1 MQEHTNEPVWKQ
13 AIAGSQ
19 MLLVAFGALVLMP
32 LITGLDPNVA
42 LFTAGVGTLIFH
54 VVTGGQIPIFLASSF
69 AFIAPIIAAKSKFG
83 IEETLGGLM
92 AAGILYIILAGAI
105 RVRGT
110 GFVTR
115 LLPPVVIAPVIMT
128 IGLGLA
134 PLAVHMA
141 SGRTGDGS
149 EQLFPYDTAIW
160 IAMISLAVTIVMS
173 VWAKGI
179 FRLIPIMI
187 GVVVGYVL
195 SWFAGIVDTTAV
207 QEAPWFAVPNFTAPS
222 FSWGAVLF
230 MIPVAIAPAIEHIG
244 DILAIG
250 NVTRKNYIEKPGMH
264 RTLLGD
270 GLATSAASLL
280 GGPPNTT
287 YSEVTGAVML
297 TRNFNPKVM
306 WWAAGVAIVLAFV
319 GKFGAALQTIPTP
332 VMGGIL
338 CLLFGSIA
346 VVGLNTLIRHQVDL
360 SQSRNLVIVGV
371 TLVFGIGNMV
381 LGTLEGIALC
391 AVAAVILNLILP
403 GEKEA
408 WGKRIYEHHSE

>member
-1 MQEHTNEPVWKQ
+1 MQDHSNDPVWKQ
-13 AIAGSQ
+13 ALAGSQ

-42 LFTAGVGTLIFH
+42 LFTAGIGTLIFH

-69 AFIAPIIAAKSKFG
+69 AFIAPIIAAKGRFG
-83 IEETLGGLM
+83 LEETLGGLM
-92 AAGILYIILAGAI
+92 AAGILSIILSGAV
-105 RVRGT
+105 RLRGT

-141 SGRTGDGS
+141 SGRTGDGAA
-149 EQLFPYDTAIW
+149 ELVPYNTAIW
-160 IAMISLAVTIVMS
+160 IAMISLTVTIVMS
-173 VWAKGI
+173 VSAKGI
-179 FRLIPIMI
+179 FRLVPIMF
-187 GVVVGYVL
+187 GVIVGYVL
-195 SWFAGIVDTTAV
+195 SWFAGIVDTAAIE
-207 QEAPWFAVPNFTAPS
+207 QAAWFSVPNFVAPA
-222 FSWGAVLF
+222 FSWGAILF

-244 DILAIG
+244 DVLAIG
-250 NVTRKNYIEKPGMH
+250 NVTRKNYLEKPGLH

-270 GLATSAASLL
+270 GLATSAASML

-306 WWAAGVAIVLAFV
+306 WWAAVVAIVLAFV
-319 GKFGAALQTIPTP
+319 GKFGAALQTIPVP

-381 LGTLEGIALC
+381 LGPLEGIALC
-391 AVAAVILNLILP
+391 AVVALILNLVLP

-408 WGKRIYEHHSE
+408 WGRKIYESKND